1 MFVIFFVLNKK
12 KKKRKKEEESRCFNE
27 KFMFFSQGS
36 MVVFAFNCKD
46 ENKISCFLAGTQGLL
61 VLNDGDSNL
70 KLNVTS
76 LPTKS
81 SNNDT
86 EIPGHQVKKVLILCF
101 PFNLIYP

>member
-1 MFVIFFVLNKK
+1 
-12 KKKRKKEEESRCFNE
+12 
-27 KFMFFSQGS
+27 MFFSQGS

-46 ENKISCFLAGTQGLL
+46 ENKISCFLAGTLGLL